1 MAEQVARQ
9 GQDPGPV
16 SSPNEAPIGA
26 ASRAIKF
33 EDPSDNPPTP
43 KTSAA
48 SNSSAPDLSIAAP
61 PPLNL
66 KKAGLA
72 PGRGNCHLT
81 SPTTPTMGRLQV
93 SQRSVHLFA
102 SHFCLLAHC
111 FFLILSFSNCLLP
124 YVYLSCSFVILSL
137 FIHSLYLLSF
147 FTR

>member
-43 KTSAA
+43 TTSAA
-48 SNSSAPDLSIAAP
+48 SAPGLSNAVP
-61 PPLNL
+61 PPMNL

-72 PGRGNCHLT
+72 PGRGDCHLT
-81 SPTTPTMGRLQV
+81 SPTTPTMGRRQV
-93 SQRSVHLFA
+93 SQRSVRLFA
-102 SHFCLLAHC
+102 SHFCLFA
-111 FFLILSFSNCLLP
+111 SF
-124 YVYLSCSFVILSL
+124 
-137 FIHSLYLLSF
+137 
-147 FTR
+147 